1 MITLQ
6 LTGTTLYAKNS
17 DGGSITGM
25 APTPPSI
32 KGDMP
37 LVELTGPG
45 CRGHFKFGVLP
56 RTHVA
61 RKLARS
67 AFGVL
72 LRCLKNVGQVYHNI
86 PCRRGRPQDCCK
98 CAGSI

>member
-37 LVELTGPG
+37 LVELTG
-45 CRGHFKFGVLP
+45 
-56 RTHVA
+56 
-61 RKLARS
+61 
-67 AFGVL
+67 
-72 LRCLKNVGQVYHNI
+72 GQVVGVISNSEYFLA
-86 PCRRGRPQDCCK
+86 PMLPGSWRGQRS
-98 CAGSI
+98 GYS

>member
-32 KGDMP
+32 KGDMTV
-37 LVELTGPG
+37 VELQGPG
-45 CRGHFKFGVLP
+45 CRGH
-56 RTHVA
+56 
-61 RKLARS
+61 
-67 AFGVL
+67 
-72 LRCLKNVGQVYHNI
+72 
-86 PCRRGRPQDCCK
+86 
-98 CAGSI
+98 